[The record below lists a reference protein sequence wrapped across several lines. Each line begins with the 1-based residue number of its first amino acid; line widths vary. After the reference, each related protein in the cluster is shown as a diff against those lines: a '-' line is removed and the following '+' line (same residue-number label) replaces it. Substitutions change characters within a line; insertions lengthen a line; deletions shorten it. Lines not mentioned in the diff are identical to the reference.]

1 MIKSALS
8 QSDFWEMMCRSE
20 ILFERRYFSI
30 LRGFEKLRVW
40 CFRAKIRHNAALQN
54 SYLILLLEL
63 LHEDWSQRLLNQ
75 GHHSPLCVQCID
87 FEFIIKTLN
96 L

>member
-40 CFRAKIRHNAALQN
+40 CFRAKIRHNTALQH
-54 SYLILLLEL
+54 SYLILLIE
-63 LHEDWSQRLLNQ
+63 LNQ
-75 GHHSPLCVQCID
+75 DHHSPLYVHCID
-87 FEFIIKTLN
+87 FEFNLKTLN